1 MLNSTTLEVAI
12 GMALVYLLLSLFCT
26 AINEG
31 IAAIRSSRAKN
42 LVAGIESLF
51 SNGFLRAADR
61 TPALTFAQAIYDHG
75 LIQSLYRSV
84 PAGGLKPRSRGSVQ
98 LPSYIPSRTFAAA
111 LFDILFER
119 DKTARNSDIRPDGTN
134 AVLDLSTMLRMI
146 ANLPDS
152 KAREALTT
160 LVRQAGG
167 DVVQTR
173 EAFAQWFDDGMDRC
187 AGWYKRKTQ
196 LALFLLGLSVALALN
211 VDSIAVARALWNS
224 PSLRAYAVTLG
235 EQYGKTKSPT
245 ASQNDALATLQ
256 SLPLPLGWNGKH
268 YAFNSIDPNTDN
280 VIFAVAG
287 WLLTAAAMTL
297 GAPFWFDT
305 LNQFM
310 VVRSTV
316 KPREK
321 SDVEASKDS
330 QTK

>member
-31 IAAIRSSRAKN
+31 IAAILGSRAKN

-51 SNGFLRAADR
+51 TDGALRAADK

-84 PAGGLKPRSRGSVQ
+84 PSKPSQPRSRGAVQ

-119 DKTARNSDIRPDGTN
+119 DKAIRTGDVRPDGTM
-134 AVLDLSTMLRMI
+134 AALDLSTMLKMLY
-146 ANLPDS
+146 NLPDS
-152 KAREALTT
+152 KAREALIA
-160 LVRQAGG
+160 LVRQADG
-167 DVVQTR
+167 DVVKTR
-173 EAFAQWFDDGMDRC
+173 QAFEQWFNDGMDRC

-196 LALFLLGLSVALALN
+196 LALFLLGLSLALALN
-211 VDSIAVARALWNS
+211 VDSVAVARALWNS
-224 PSLRAYAVTLG
+224 PSIRAYAVQLG
-235 EQYGKTKSPT
+235 EQYGKTKVT
-245 ASQNDALATLQ
+245 DGKAALASLQ

-268 YAFNSIDPNTDN
+268 YQWHSTDPDDENLL
-280 VIFAVAG
+280 FAIAG

-330 QTK
+330 KHK